1 MIIVCFLIMKEI
13 YLSDQEVTSVQE
25 HLFTYILILLSFA
38 LIFY

>member
-1 MIIVCFLIMKEI
+1 MIIERFLIMKEI

-25 HLFTYILILLSFA
+25 HLFAYILLSFA